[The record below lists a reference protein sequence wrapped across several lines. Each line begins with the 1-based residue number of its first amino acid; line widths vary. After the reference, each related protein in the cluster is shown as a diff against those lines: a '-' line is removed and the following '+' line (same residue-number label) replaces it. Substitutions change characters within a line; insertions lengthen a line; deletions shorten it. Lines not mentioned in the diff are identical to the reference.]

1 MTEPINYDK
10 VENLHIGDIYTLN
23 GSSKEG
29 EPAKY
34 AVKYIINIQAPSSE
48 VAKTPSARDT
58 YTPEEKADY
67 DNYMAN
73 LRANEPK
80 SHKAKWW

>member
-10 VENLHIGDIYTLN
+10 VENLHIGDNYTIKE
-23 GSSKEG
+23 SSKEG

-34 AVKYIINIQAPSSE
+34 AVKYIINIQAPSE
-48 VAKTPSARDT
+48 TKTPSASET
-58 YTPEEKADY
+58 YSPEEKAEY
-67 DNYMAN
+67 DNYMAR